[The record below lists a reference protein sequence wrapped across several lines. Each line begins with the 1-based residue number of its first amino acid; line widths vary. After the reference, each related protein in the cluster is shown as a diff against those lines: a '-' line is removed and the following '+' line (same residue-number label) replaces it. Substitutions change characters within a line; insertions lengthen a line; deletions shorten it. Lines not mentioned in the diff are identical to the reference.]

1 MNPAGILL
9 NDTIRSYSL
18 HFIANSSSSWS
29 LTLALQQSHD
39 LFVSGS
45 PPIHREWKKAT
56 TSNLKLSGH
65 FFWKRTIDSLLII
78 HQTCI
83 CSCSMFFHFQ
93 NEIISWTLISLCSSR
108 FRQELSQKKR
118 RGEKEWPS
126 AATWSRGLNISPELR
141 LVQWYN
147 AMMPWWTSGLAA
159 HRLSISLLNDC
170 VPGVYIF
177 LPKKNFFPK
186 QLVLGRVNLRDRQ
199 RGVLCIG
206 SIQGAKLE
214 LDSRCRVSTIT
225 TSCGGDSGTWKNN
238 HRLRYDTIYGL
249 ISIFL
254 L

>member
-93 NEIISWTLISLCSSR
+93 NEDINFSLFQQISAGT
-108 FRQELSQKKR
+108 FAKKKR
-118 RGEKEWPS
+118 RGEKERPS

-147 AMMPWWTSGLAA
+147 AMMPWWTNGLAA
-159 HRLSISLLNDC
+159 HSLSISLLNDC

-177 LPKKNFFPK
+177 LPKKNFF
-186 QLVLGRVNLRDRQ
+186 QNSL
-199 RGVLCIG
+199 
-206 SIQGAKLE
+206 S
-214 LDSRCRVSTIT
+214 
-225 TSCGGDSGTWKNN
+225 
-238 HRLRYDTIYGL
+238 
-249 ISIFL
+249 
-254 L
+254 

>member
-1 MNPAGILL
+1 MNPVGILL

-93 NEIISWTLISLCSSR
+93 NEIISWTFISLCSTRS
-108 FRQELSQKKR
+108 RQELSQKKKAWR
-118 RGEKEWPS
+118 KRTAFSCDME
-126 AATWSRGLNISPELR
+126 
-141 LVQWYN
+141 
-147 AMMPWWTSGLAA
+147 SGLKHLAWVEA
-159 HRLSISLLNDC
+159 CPMVKCYDAM
-170 VPGVYIF
+170 
-177 LPKKNFFPK
+177 
-186 QLVLGRVNLRDRQ
+186 VN
-199 RGVLCIG
+199 
-206 SIQGAKLE
+206 
-214 LDSRCRVSTIT
+214 
-225 TSCGGDSGTWKNN
+225 
-238 HRLRYDTIYGL
+238 
-249 ISIFL
+249 
-254 L
+254 

>member
-65 FFWKRTIDSLLII
+65 FFWKRIIDSLLII

-93 NEIISWTLISLCSSR
+93 NEDINFSLFQQISAGT
-108 FRQELSQKKR
+108 FAKKKAWR
-118 RGEKEWPS
+118 KRMAFSCDME
-126 AATWSRGLNISPELR
+126 
-141 LVQWYN
+141 
-147 AMMPWWTSGLAA
+147 SGLKHLAWVEA
-159 HRLSISLLNDC
+159 CPMVQCYDAM
-170 VPGVYIF
+170 
-177 LPKKNFFPK
+177 
-186 QLVLGRVNLRDRQ
+186 VN
-199 RGVLCIG
+199 
-206 SIQGAKLE
+206 
-214 LDSRCRVSTIT
+214 
-225 TSCGGDSGTWKNN
+225 
-238 HRLRYDTIYGL
+238 
-249 ISIFL
+249 
-254 L
+254 

>member
-93 NEIISWTLISLCSSR
+93 NEDINFSLFQQISAGT
-108 FRQELSQKKR
+108 FAKKKKAWR
-118 RGEKEWPS
+118 KRTAFSCDME
-126 AATWSRGLNISPELR
+126 
-141 LVQWYN
+141 
-147 AMMPWWTSGLAA
+147 SGLKHLAWVEA
-159 HRLSISLLNDC
+159 CPMVQCYDAM
-170 VPGVYIF
+170 
-177 LPKKNFFPK
+177 
-186 QLVLGRVNLRDRQ
+186 VN
-199 RGVLCIG
+199 
-206 SIQGAKLE
+206 
-214 LDSRCRVSTIT
+214 
-225 TSCGGDSGTWKNN
+225 
-238 HRLRYDTIYGL
+238 
-249 ISIFL
+249 
-254 L
+254 